1 MKIIFGFSQRVIAC
15 AETTLE
21 DFYVIVHE
29 MGHLQYY
36 MAFSDQPTIYQ
47 VNAACKQTLKHV
59 LSLSTIH
66 LLAGW
71 QCGNSREHRRCDFH
85 GNDGSAAS
93 ESFAATVRQAP
104 VRWKIFKI

>member
-1 MKIIFGFSQRVIAC
+1 MIAC

-36 MAFSDQPTIYQ
+36 MAFADQPTIYQ
-47 VNAACKQTLKHV
+47 VPAANLPIHILREM
-59 LSLSTIH
+59 LSKSTIY

-71 QCGNSREHRRCDFH
+71 QCGNSREHRRCNFY
-85 GNDGSAAS
+85 GNDGSAAF
-93 ESFAATVRQAP
+93 ESFATAVRQAP
-104 VRWKIFKI
+104 VRWKIGKT